1 MNEKMVEEI
10 KFVNVVVVVV
20 LVFCNHFDFDH
31 FFSLCLSLPL
41 QLDFIIAMQNLA
53 ESNK

>member
-10 KFVNVVVVVV
+10 KFVNVVVLVVV

-31 FFSLCLSLPL
+31 FFFTLSLSPT
-41 QLDFIIAMQNLA
+41 
-53 ESNK
+53 ST